1 MEWTDSLWF
10 DQVLVDVYSYTV
22 QCCLDEGL
30 YQCVLIFETINTIK
44 YNVRVVVFLY
54 SRIYVLIHVYMTY
67 IETLQQHKYW
77 GSPEII
83 LGFSLTQ
90 FLSTGTPLLY
100 LLQYPWSLKVTVF
113 LECMLIKIHSLKSLC
128 GIWHN
133 KISECIKKIYY
144 LQNNVLRYAV
154 EFKTAKKHYIYSLFK

>member
-10 DQVLVDVYSYTV
+10 DQVLLDVYSYTV

-44 YNVRVVVFLY
+44 YKVRVVVFLY
-54 SRIYVLIHVYMTY
+54 SRIYMLIHVYMTY

-77 GSPEII
+77 GSPEVI

-113 LECMLIKIHSLKSLC
+113 LECMLIKIHSLKSYD

-133 KISECIKKIYY
+133 KISECIKKF
-144 LQNNVLRYAV
+144 LLST
-154 EFKTAKKHYIYSLFK
+154 K